1 MFSEKKS
8 NILFSRPSEEL
19 KASRSLWELKVKG
32 VQGSRKTEG
41 GIVFIQFCEHGKS
54 GGHRAPTF
62 SW

>member
-32 VQGSRKTEG
+32 VQGKLKDELYLSNFQSFGT
-41 GIVFIQFCEHGKS
+41 FLGK
-54 GGHRAPTF
+54 
-62 SW
+62 

>member
-41 GIVFIQFCEHGKS
+41 GIVFIQVCEHGES
-54 GGHRAPTF
+54 EGLRAPTF